1 MIMDIERV
9 LQDKHSDDKEQLDFI
24 FSDEPRIIVTAPAGC
39 GKTTAMISKIA
50 RELCVG
56 TILGNKKVL
65 AMTFSVNAAMRI
77 KDAVK
82 KLLPD
87 IVDDSKALLNKVD
100 IANYHNF
107 AMRLLHKYGYI
118 LNSNFTNLSCF
129 KIIDDSALSDLDLL
143 SSTEKSEFK
152 KFEDA
157 IKSIDYNELCDSID
171 IYWNILNSKLVNSNI
186 ITYNG
191 ILLAAIKLLS
201 IENISNFYSS
211 YYQMIIIDEFQD
223 TNLLGYLLMDKLII
237 NNKAIFLGDD
247 VQKIYGFLGAIN
259 DALGTV
265 LERYNAK
272 IISFKKNYRFMNNE
286 RMKQLDLFIRDY
298 AENYQLSER
307 CATILL
313 KKLISD
319 SSEVEFISKGVR
331 RILNTESN
339 VAVSCQGW
347 MARKYYSEQF

>member
-87 IVDDSKALLNKVD
+87 IVDDPKALLNKVD

-143 SSTEKSEFK
+143 SST
-152 KFEDA
+152 
-157 IKSIDYNELCDSID
+157 
-171 IYWNILNSKLVNSNI
+171 
-186 ITYNG
+186 
-191 ILLAAIKLLS
+191 
-201 IENISNFYSS
+201 
-211 YYQMIIIDEFQD
+211 
-223 TNLLGYLLMDKLII
+223 
-237 NNKAIFLGDD
+237 
-247 VQKIYGFLGAIN
+247 
-259 DALGTV
+259 
-265 LERYNAK
+265 
-272 IISFKKNYRFMNNE
+272 
-286 RMKQLDLFIRDY
+286 
-298 AENYQLSER
+298 
-307 CATILL
+307 
-313 KKLISD
+313 
-319 SSEVEFISKGVR
+319 
-331 RILNTESN
+331 
-339 VAVSCQGW
+339 
-347 MARKYYSEQF
+347 